1 MIKTKR
7 ILLGAL
13 SVGIVVGGVSAIVI
27 ARKQTKPITKLLTKA
42 GGAIA
47 IGGGLLLFGNE
58 VRKIIKDKVVDKRE
72 RQALV
77 SSKQDEQRIAQIAM
91 RLKNA
96 FDGTW
101 WDWTDEDEVYA
112 SLEEI
117 KNKNELKKVAIVYK
131 QMYGNELMRDL
142 RDDLDDREFKKALD
156 IINSKK

>member
-1 MIKTKR
+1 
-7 ILLGAL
+7 
-13 SVGIVVGGVSAIVI
+13 
-27 ARKQTKPITKLLTKA
+27 
-42 GGAIA
+42 
-47 IGGGLLLFGNE
+47 
-58 VRKIIKDKVVDKRE
+58 
-72 RQALV
+72 ALV